1 MLENKKILIFDLGGV
16 LIDLHVERSFDAFA
30 HLGVDRRCLSEG
42 GSPMNSSIM
51 QFDRGDIAAA
61 EMFGRIASFLPE
73 KAAALPGKELE
84 KRLAAAWNLM
94 LGEFAPC
101 KFRRLR
107 ELRERGYRVLMLSN
121 TNELHW
127 PEIERKFKESIGEP
141 IDAFFDSLYLSFRM
155 NLRKPER
162 EIFLELLSS
171 ECADAA
177 DCIFFDDSAANCEA
191 ARLVGIDAVLMER
204 NAEWSDSIM
213 TE

>member
-16 LIDLHVERSFDAFA
+16 LIDLHVERTFDALA

-42 GSPMNSSIM
+42 ASPMNSSIM

-61 EMFGRIASFLPE
+61 EMFGRIASFLAE

-94 LGEFAPC
+94 LGKFAPC

-127 PEIERKFKESIGEP
+127 PEIERKFKESIG
-141 IDAFFDSLYLSFRM
+141 DRC
-155 NLRKPER
+155 
-162 EIFLELLSS
+162 FL
-171 ECADAA
+171 
-177 DCIFFDDSAANCEA
+177 
-191 ARLVGIDAVLMER
+191 
-204 NAEWSDSIM
+204 
-213 TE
+213 